1 MEMKDLDLKKFI
13 TNDGFLDEEA
23 FGSYV
28 VSEGLSPS
36 EATELETAIL
46 DSQTDKAVAADE
58 DEDYNIPANWQS
70 WFKEVKK
77 IPLLTVERERE
88 LGAIIK
94 FSEDPEKVREARN
107 ELADHNIRFVVSVAG
122 KFAHKATGSYGF
134 DDMVQ
139 DGSVGLMKAAEKYD
153 VSKINPDTGE
163 PYRFTTYAKQ
173 WIRSYI
179 QRGIQAVAH
188 RVSVP
193 SGLTEKFGKL
203 VNVSH
208 VLSQKMGRDASMDEI
223 AAEYNRKF
231 VKGKDKP
238 LDASQV
244 AEIFTLMADD
254 KQVALEQNVGDGDDT
269 TVGDFIADTGT
280 GDTHF
285 AIEEEIDKG
294 VIFDALREVISSD
307 LSPIEQKVIDA
318 RFGLTDGA
326 KQKLEVLGRRFGVTG
341 TRIGQIEQKAIDKLI
356 AGLTRR
362 GLDPE
367 HLPL

>member
-1 MEMKDLDLKKFI
+1 MELKDLDLKRFI

-36 EATELETAIL
+36 EAAELETKIL
-46 DSQTDKAVAADE
+46 DSVEAKALKADE
-58 DEDYNIPANWQS
+58 DDDYGIPVGWQT
-70 WFKEVKK
+70 WYKEVKR
-77 IPLLTVERERE
+77 IPLLTVEQEKE

-94 FSEDPEKVREARN
+94 FSTDPEKVREARN

-134 DDMVQ
+134 EDMVQ
-139 DGSVGLMKAAEKYD
+139 DGSVGLMKAAEKFD
-153 VSKINPDTGE
+153 VEKGF
-163 PYRFTTYAKQ
+163 RFTTYAKQ

-179 QRGIQAVAH
+179 QRGVQLMAH

-193 SGLTEKFGKL
+193 SGLAEKFGKL

-208 VLSQKMGRDASMDEI
+208 VLSQQMGRDVSMDEI
-223 AAEYNRKF
+223 AAEFNRKF
-231 VKGKDKP
+231 VKKGKDRP
-238 LDASQV
+238 LGASQV
-244 AEIFTLMADD
+244 AEIFTLMADG
-254 KQVALEQNVGDGDDT
+254 KQVSLEQNVGDGDDT
-269 TVGDFIADTGT
+269 TVGDFIAATGT
-280 GDTHF
+280 GDAPF
-285 AIEEEIDKG
+285 DIEEEIDKG
-294 VIFDALREVISSD
+294 VIFEALREVIASD
-307 LSPIEQKVIDA
+307 LSPVEQKVIDA

-326 KQKLEVLGRRFGVTG
+326 KQKLEVLGRRLGVTG
-341 TRIGQIEQKAIDKLI
+341 SRIGQIEQGAVQKLT
-356 AGLTRR
+356 AGLIRR